1 MAICPTISAFF
12 FSVYNDLFC
21 FLQAIES
28 AQAAQDIKIRFDS
41 FQQQFQEVR
50 CVYEVFSRPY
60 DVDTLLNTTLTLA
73 IFKFRGMRLS
83 LRCVA
88 S

>member
-1 MAICPTISAFF
+1 MELHKRKVCNSIFCVLYNELNILTVCRPTHDQLSYQFNIFCQF
-12 FSVYNDLFC
+12 ITNLFC

-50 CVYEVFSRPY
+50 CV
-60 DVDTLLNTTLTLA
+60 
-73 IFKFRGMRLS
+73 
-83 LRCVA
+83 
-88 S
+88 